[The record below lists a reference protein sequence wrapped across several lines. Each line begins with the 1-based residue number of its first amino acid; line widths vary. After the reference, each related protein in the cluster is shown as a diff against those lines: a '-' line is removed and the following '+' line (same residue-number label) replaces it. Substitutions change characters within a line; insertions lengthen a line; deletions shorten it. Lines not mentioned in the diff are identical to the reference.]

1 MIKLFSRN
9 MALQVLLIL
18 AALVLFWLRALAAPQ
33 TMPDGDAILYHMLQ
47 QALSSLPLLA
57 VIIAML
63 LVLAEGVLLNLVL
76 ANANL
81 VPQTSLLPTLLYI
94 AAASATASTLTPA
107 LLVNAILIACLYR
120 LMLHG
125 TALTIPTTRICS
137 VTALIGVASM
147 IDLPAAA
154 FMLTY
159 LLVVVNYRLYG
170 WRDWAA
176 MILGLAAPYI
186 TLVVVLAFTGDL
198 DAWWTHTAEA
208 FGSFGVFLG
217 QTNTMHFV
225 ADIILIGIML
235 LALFVMIGRLNE
247 KTVIFQKNALTV
259 ILFVVG
265 GIAVLFY
272 TQMLPI
278 EPALFAIPFALC
290 GTYLMMPARQ
300 TVTIGR
306 KKRRTW
312 INDILL
318 IATLIAAILC

>member
-1 MIKLFSRN
+1 

-18 AALVLFWLRALAAPQ
+18 VALALFWLRALATPQ
-33 TMPDGDAILYHMLQ
+33 PMPDGDAILYHLLQ
-47 QALSSLPLLA
+47 QALSPMPLLA
-57 VIIAML
+57 VIVAML

-81 VPQTSLLPTLLYI
+81 APQTSLLPTLLYI
-94 AAASATASTLTPA
+94 AAASATTSTLTPT
-107 LLVNAILIACLYR
+107 LLVNAILIACIYR

-137 VTALIGVASM
+137 VAALIGIASM
-147 IDLPAAA
+147 ISLPAAA

-159 LLVVVNYRLYG
+159 LLIAVNYRLYG

-186 TLVVVLAFTGDL
+186 TLAVVLLFTGDIES
-198 DAWWTHTAEA
+198 WWTHTTET

-217 QTNTMHFV
+217 QTNTVHFI
-225 ADIILIGIML
+225 ADIVLIGIML
-235 LALFVMIGRLNE
+235 WALFVMIGRLNE

-259 ILFVVG
+259 MLFVVG
-265 GIAVLFY
+265 GITVLFY
-272 TQMLPI
+272 TQILPI
-278 EPALFAIPFALC
+278 EPALFAIPFAMC
-290 GTYLMMPARQ
+290 GTHLMMPSRQ

-312 INDILL
+312 TNDILL
-318 IATLIAAILC
+318 ISTLIAAILC

>member
-1 MIKLFSRN
+1 

-18 AALVLFWLRALAAPQ
+18 VALALFWVRSLSAPQ
-33 TMPDGDAILYHMLQ
+33 PMPDGDAILYHLLQ
-47 QALSSLPLLA
+47 QVLSSVPLLA

-63 LVLAEGVLLNLVL
+63 LVLAEGVIINLVL
-76 ANANL
+76 ADANL

-94 AAASATASTLTPA
+94 VAASASSSTLTPV
-107 LLVNAILIACLYR
+107 LLVNAILIACIYR

-125 TALTIPTTRICS
+125 TALTISTTRICS
-137 VTALIGVASM
+137 VTALIGIASM
-147 IDLPAAA
+147 ISLPATA

-159 LLVVVNYRLYG
+159 LLVAVNYRLYG

-176 MILGLAAPYI
+176 MILGFAAPYI
-186 TLVVVLAFTGDL
+186 ALIVVLFLTDNL
-198 DAWWTHTAEA
+198 ETWWNHTTESFGA
-208 FGSFGVFLG
+208 FGIFLG
-217 QTNTMHFV
+217 QTSTIHLT
-225 ADIILIGIML
+225 ADIVLTGIML
-235 LALFVMIGRLNE
+235 VALFAMIGRLNE

-259 ILFVVG
+259 ILFVIG

-290 GTYLMMPARQ
+290 GTHLMLPARQ
-300 TVTIGR
+300 ITIGR

-312 INDILL
+312 INDTLL
-318 IATLIAAILC
+318 IITLIAALLC